1 MEKKFVKVPF
11 DVEMAKRISD
21 GEVDGR
27 IVTRGGR
34 AVRIICWDAKNDNKN
49 YIVALID
56 CGNGEIILTC
66 NEKGCQIKDLKGE
79 DDLILEI
86 PEYMTFKD
94 GDIIYCESEY
104 GRGQY
109 CKWVAILKGEV
120 DESAG
125 EPYYNEYVSLIIE
138 ASEDTGK
145 LEYDEYSDNIDLIRK
160 AVPSEAERLIVAL
173 KDDTKEQAK
182 RLLKFFF
189 SEDSND
195 EEVGKKFEL
204 NRFDRV
210 LVRDSEVD
218 EWNIDFFGYYKDE
231 QYYCTGGG
239 RFLECLP
246 YNDRTAHL
254 VGTTDNYNEDE
265 EAME

>member
-11 DVEMAKRISD
+11 DKVTAKRIADYEID
-21 GEVDGR
+21 GK
-27 IVTRGGR
+27 IVTRDER
-34 AVRIICWDAKNDNKN
+34 NARIVCWDKKNID
-49 YIVALID
+49 YPIIALID
-56 CGNGEIILTC
+56 CQDDNTERIGKYTVNGQYA
-66 NEKGCQIKDLKGE
+66 KGCNGRNDL
-79 DDLILEI
+79 LLYI

-94 GDIIYCESEY
+94 GDIIYCEFAKSNGDY
-104 GRGQY
+104 Y
-109 CKWVAILKGEV
+109 KWVAILKGEV

-125 EPYYNEYVSLIIE
+125 EPYYIEYVSLIIE

-145 LEYDEYSDNIDLIRK
+145 LEYDDYSDNIDLIRK
-160 AVPSEAERLIVAL
+160 AVPSEVERLIVAL
-173 KDDTKEQAK
+173 KNDPKERAK
-182 RLLKFFF
+182 KLLKKFFP
-189 SEDSND
+189 EHSND
-195 EEVGKKFEL
+195 EEEGKEFEL

-254 VGTTDNYNEDE
+254 VGTTDNYEEDE
-265 EAME
+265 KL